1 MVIDREPG
9 YTALVSTSTDR
20 ELVGEIHALEEKLAR
35 LRRELLEKP
44 AATESANVDL
54 LTFRLADKIYALF
67 LTDVVEVLRM
77 VKLLPLPKSPPDVQ
91 GVINCRGVMI
101 PVLNP
106 GSLLSQTPILPQL
119 QSNLIVVFSSG
130 QQVALM
136 VDAVEGVR
144 SVTGADLKLDSA
156 SQSVHRTMPLHFA
169 GYVHNEAGNVFII
182 DVEQLLDLE
191 DRKALGLALRVRDE
205 WGQG

>member
-1 MVIDREPG
+1 LSPK
-9 YTALVSTSTDR
+9 TATLFLVTTSTDR

-35 LRRELLEKP
+35 LRRELLQNP
-44 AATESANVDL
+44 AGTQAATVDL
-54 LTFRLADKIYALF
+54 LTFRLADKSYALF
-67 LTDVVEVLRM
+67 LTDVIEVLRM

-91 GVINCRGVMI
+91 GVINCRGTMI

-106 GSLLSQTPILPQL
+106 GSLLSLQAVTPQL
-119 QSNLIVVFSSG
+119 ASNLIVVFSSG
-130 QQVALM
+130 QQVALI

-144 SVTGADLKLDSA
+144 SVSGGDLKLDSA
-156 SQSVHRTMPLHFA
+156 SQSLHRTMPRHFA
-169 GYVHNEAGNVFII
+169 GYTHSEAGNMFIL

-191 DRKALGLALRVRDE
+191 DRRALGLALRVRDE